1 MCTIRKYLTLFKT
14 LIALKVV
21 TLIVLIRWKTNN
33 ITRSNLSAVR
43 NSHDVLDAH
52 QRLQSVSCPKRLETN
67 KKFYMAFSYSEQLSV
82 ATDNLIALA
91 ALAVY
96 SGRQVVVSFVNNSH
110 FTAINLNSGTQ
121 TLALYYNLSE
131 FNRKLRS
138 HGYST
143 LVSWKRFQDV
153 CQERLDI
160 LVHFIY
166 GKEATSWRRK
176 KNSTQGLVSPCWGKR
191 KHQNFFQGFKIIRT
205 VCVDIMILHGSVD
218 KFHNEV
224 VKGSP
229 CVGIAEW
236 TGNGT
241 LTSFRAKFPL
251 PLTIRRPLS
260 KSDFVFSEPLLEVTR
275 DFTSKSLSSDYI
287 SVHIRSEW
295 ILKRRSNGSI
305 PTLVNCFKQL
315 ATQIKDIR
323 SEKRRDYSGIFVAV
337 DVLASGS
344 KTFGV
349 LAARTGARSL
359 IMHLKEMLDNPVLF
373 QPDVYNLVDGGSV
386 AIVEMNVPSSG
397 SELFLVGGGS
407 FESWIRHQ
415 FAKRNKRD
423 YAKVHYV
430 CRD

>member
-1 MCTIRKYLTLFKT
+1 MLTV
-14 LIALKVV
+14 I
-21 TLIVLIRWKTNN
+21 TLIVLIRWETDN

-43 NSHDVLDAH
+43 NSHDVLDAY
-52 QRLQSVSCPKRLETN
+52 QRLQSVSCPKCLETS
-67 KKFYMAFSYSEQLSV
+67 KKFYMAFSYSEQLSK

-96 SGRQVVVSFVNNSH
+96 SGRQVVVPFVNNSQ
-110 FTAINLNSGTQ
+110 FTATNLNSGTQ

-143 LVSWKRFQDV
+143 LVSWKRFQNV

-205 VCVDIMILHGSVD
+205 VCVDIAILHGSVD

-229 CVGIAEW
+229 CVGIARW

-241 LTSFRAKFPL
+241 LTSFRTKFPL

-260 KSDFVFSEPLLEVTR
+260 KSDFVFNETLLEVTHE
-275 DFTSKSLSSDYI
+275 FTLKSLSSDYI

-295 ILKRRSNGSI
+295 ILKRSNGSI

-315 ATQIKDIR
+315 AAQIKDIR
-323 SEKRRDYSGIFVAV
+323 TEKHRGYGGVFVAV
-337 DVLASGS
+337 DFLASGS

-359 IMHLKEMLDNPVLF
+359 IMHLKEMLDNPVFF

-386 AIVEMNVPSSG
+386 AIVEMNVLASG

-407 FESWIRHQ
+407 FESWVRHQ
-415 FAKRNKRD
+415 FAKRNNRG
-423 YAKVHYV
+423 YHAKVYYV
-430 CRD
+430 CTD